1 VPARKAILERTR
13 ILSALQ
19 GRVAAMAA
27 QGFKNREIAA
37 QLGINVHVVRNY
49 LSAIYDK
56 VGVSSRV
63 ELALWYEARKHE
75 GGRG

>member
-1 VPARKAILERTR
+1 MPARKPILERTR

-19 GRVAAMAA
+19 GRVAEIAA

-37 QLGINVHVVRNY
+37 QLGINVRVVRNY

-56 VGVSSRV
+56 VGVSNRV
-63 ELALWYEARKHE
+63 ELALWCQARKHE
-75 GGRG
+75 AGRG